1 MEIFKDFKNQKVERL
16 YLVVWPPLGEE
27 KELDID
33 ISCGL
38 VFSKYP
44 DRLNV
49 ITTDKEDM
57 WTPHLQTQK
66 IPLKIYP
73 WSSFRLR
80 MDAWM
85 NLECEDVLETEYYEV
100 TNVSEFYNIVDSR
113 IESLELIGLK
123 NNSEPFGIKVKFK
136 NDYILSTP
144 ISDGNTIE
152 TSLFNKN
159 NNLSNFESLGSIES
173 KVIY

>member
-1 MEIFKDFKNQKVERL
+1 MEIFKDLKNQKVERL

-33 ISCGL
+33 ISFGL
-38 VFSKYP
+38 VLYKYS
-44 DRLNV
+44 DHLTI

-57 WTPHLQTQK
+57 WTPRIQTQK
-66 IPLKIYP
+66 IPLKVYS
-73 WSSFRLR
+73 WSSFRSR
-80 MDAWM
+80 MDAWI
-85 NLECEDVLETEYYEV
+85 NLECEDDLETEYYEV
-100 TNVSEFYNIVDSR
+100 TNVSEFSTIVNSR
-113 IESLELIGLK
+113 IESLELIGVK
-123 NNSEPFGIKVKFK
+123 NNPEPFGVKVKFK